1 MATLVEEQSIDN
13 LPSLTPEEA
22 KARGIVNYFD
32 KTQKGADEKGMLRIQ
47 ITPKKKPDE
56 EGDIKQVQ
64 SVDDTEFVPPKKEEV
79 VTPEKK
85 DVTVIKTEEVEKAD
99 AVKKDFTVEDTK
111 KFVRKEAGMLQ
122 DVIPSV
128 RGIVTKKD
136 ETAGLPK
143 GSELARTA
151 KEDIQ
156 EQRKPVGSFQEFIGK
171 LENNEPIPE
180 LSSEARNRLNIVYT
194 LSKDPR
200 FQNEKSKHDAII
212 NNAFTAFQSVK
223 KKEGPEIAFAR
234 GDAVAA
240 SADNNNLALKEKQER
255 YAAGRI
261 EVAKIIRGTFGNLN
275 EKYPDLQ
282 MSRKDELR
290 VEQAIIDRISTGNF
304 FNTFTET
311 LSETQRGLLFD
322 LPKFAGEAAIGAIIG
337 KDMID
342 NGSTFTEAWDASKEE
357 RENWVKAHK
366 EMFDY
371 MGGELLSDQVNSVI
385 IEELEKQIDKPG
397 GITRARFKELT
408 EITDTNGNV
417 IGQREF
423 VNREQA
429 EELLFESIDQLGAS
443 ERFFMIYLEN
453 ILGMSSFAKLS
464 GTFGKFAV
472 KKLERKVEKLRP
484 TKIKG
489 DPYEG
494 MTLKQKAFAINR
506 EGETI
511 ALNDKFLEIGFGQQ
525 KVSNT
530 LQRLKDQKKDLI
542 RDRKEFPK
550 GSLEYKK
557 LTNTINTIRGKL
569 FRNYTYTLGAYPIFK
584 EGLAISAPA
593 SLAQFAVAEMLTSGD
608 DPLLDYYSAQ
618 AMGAISYALGG
629 RYFVKVGANVIS
641 NIGAVVTGKA
651 PTLHNTMSSVLSL
664 GSLIPGVPKQLFLD
678 GNIVKFEEF
687 LKGQGKRLN
696 YKQRRAIEYV
706 FKLAENMSEEN
717 MDLVLDSI
725 EEFSRLE
732 ARIIKSFDANPQ
744 MKKKVAESLR
754 TTFASFTSLGWLRG
768 LSKSSKSNVDIA
780 DIASLKNVDG
790 MTESIIEQ
798 EEMLKLADRSINN
811 LKDQLTKQ
819 GVNFDTNEDVGKI
832 VRGLEAALK
841 RGQTELIKDQTQAN
855 VLVQDTLNLILK
867 DERATDFTSDEFNT
881 LINAG
886 IKLGM
891 KLEPDLNRGQAIEKI
906 MNNVHKSML
915 ERVGNMKENRLSVD
929 YQKNVNVL
937 TEDLM
942 ESILLR
948 SYANAKVGYKEFD
961 KAMEAEGKTVNVLPL
976 LKSLIEKRSELET
989 VKTPL
994 SKYFTAEGNFLG
1006 GPLANTL
1013 RASLKE
1019 MGVRTLR
1026 SKFSASTIEKL
1037 KTLHRQEFI
1046 VNRAT
1051 GLETRN
1057 TKFIHKDADELDIA
1071 MYYSDSE
1078 EDTFEAF
1085 LALPSE
1091 VMDVQASFRNYAFR
1105 TNNIQLSREVK
1116 AFETEID
1123 NLITSAAGDLKNM
1136 QQDAKDIYRS
1146 NIFDRLRDGSGP
1158 LSVYNKSK
1166 SDIIPL
1172 RTQEG
1177 QKRPEDTRAVFT
1189 KEPPSQLFNPIIQKV
1204 NKYLKNP
1211 DDPLLAQDIAKETKK
1226 IFTQL
1231 SDRKNFKE
1239 IFDMDDPSS
1248 ADAFNITKEVIN
1260 EMVYTGWANKIV
1272 KSIETIDPRPKAVLN
1287 QQKGG
1292 YDFAKLDIEKLNDL
1306 SSLTNVKVLRN
1317 GVEVDE
1323 PLIDFTKMI
1332 SDEKDIVRQMKRHKV
1347 LRDQYTRFKNKMEA
1361 RLKAVSSGEQQLK
1374 ALEQSYRAKLREFG
1388 KYTNAEQFFKKY
1400 VEEGD
1405 LTGIQELKSDLLAL
1419 GAEDIEKYS
1428 KEIDNVITKL
1438 VLEGLLAK
1446 GDRRI
1451 QKGRFFSKIDGGKSA
1466 VYAYDSPEKII
1477 EAIDNPNTRSILS
1490 EVMDQ
1495 DHINDLRDVMTYLKN
1510 TTQDPEAIKDLPG
1523 TFRAVKFSVTE
1534 VLSRVYNLAR
1544 GMVSPAYVAS
1554 EFAVRVSLN
1563 ASMDM
1568 VKMAAG
1574 DPDAA
1579 RVLKDVL
1586 LYPEN
1591 MNKVKLNEFQ
1601 ILMQDFLVSEL
1612 ARANVTELPQ
1622 MTMEY
1627 FGFEGEE

>member
-32 KTQKGADEKGMLRIQ
+32 KTQKGEDEKGMLRIR
-47 ITPKKKPDE
+47 ITPEKKPDE
-56 EGDIKQVQ
+56 EGDIKEVQ
-64 SVDDTEFVPPKKEEV
+64 SVDDTEFVAPKKEDLTV
-79 VTPEKK
+79 V
-85 DVTVIKTEEVEKAD
+85 KTEEVEKAS
-99 AVKKDFTVEDTK
+99 AVKKDFKVEDTK
-111 KFVRKEAGMLQ
+111 KFVKAGMLQ
-122 DVIPSV
+122 DVLPSPK
-128 RGIVTKKD
+128 GIVTEKD
-136 ETAGLPK
+136 EVAGLPK
-143 GSELARTA
+143 GTELSRTA
-151 KEDIQ
+151 KEDIE
-156 EQRKPVGSFQEFIGK
+156 EQRKPSGTLQEFLGK

-180 LSSEARNRLNIVYT
+180 LAPEARTRLDRVYS

-200 FQNEKSKHDAII
+200 FENEKSKYDTII
-212 NNAFTAFQSVK
+212 NNAFTAFQSIK
-223 KKEGPEIAFAR
+223 KKEGPEIPFAR

-240 SADNNNLALKEKQER
+240 TADNNNLALREKQER
-255 YAAGRI
+255 YAEGRI
-261 EVAKIIRGTFGNLN
+261 EVAKIISGTFKKLN

-282 MSRKDELR
+282 LSRKDELR
-290 VEQAIIDRISTGNF
+290 VEQAIIDRVTTGDF
-304 FNTFTET
+304 FNTLTET
-311 LSETQRGLLFD
+311 LSETQRGLIFD
-322 LPKFAGEAAIGAIIG
+322 LPKFSGEAAIGAFIG

-366 EMFDY
+366 EMFNY

-408 EITDTNGNV
+408 EITDPNGNV

-423 VNREQA
+423 VSREKA

-453 ILGMSSFAKLS
+453 ILGMSTFAKLS
-464 GTFGKFAV
+464 GTAGKLV
-472 KKLERKVEKLRP
+472 LNKLERKVEKLRP
-484 TKIKG
+484 TKVKG
-489 DPYEG
+489 DPYKG
-494 MTLKQKAFAINR
+494 MSLKQKAYEINR
-506 EGETI
+506 EGETL

-530 LQRLKDQKKDLI
+530 LQRLKDQKKNLI
-542 RDRKEFPK
+542 KERKNLPK

-593 SLAQFAVAEMLTSGD
+593 SLAQFAVAEYLTSGD

-629 RYFVKVGANVIS
+629 RYLVKVGGNVVS
-641 NIGAVVTGKA
+641 NIGAIVTGKA

-678 GNIVKFEEF
+678 GNIIKFEEF
-687 LKGQGKRLN
+687 LKGQGKRLT

-717 MDLVLDSI
+717 MDLVIDSI
-725 EEFSRLE
+725 EEYAKLE
-732 ARIIKSFDANPQ
+732 ARIIKSFDANPEIR
-744 MKKKVAESLR
+744 KKVENSLR
-754 TTFASFTSLGWLRG
+754 TTFASLTSLGWLRG
-768 LSKSSKSNVDIA
+768 LSKVSKSSVDVSDIA
-780 DIASLKNVDG
+780 TLKSVDG
-790 MTESIIEQ
+790 MTTSIIEQ
-798 EEMLKLADRSINN
+798 EEMLKLGDRSINN
-811 LKDQLTKQ
+811 LKEELTKR

-832 VRGLEAALK
+832 IRGLEAALK
-841 RGQTELIKDQTQAN
+841 RGQTELVKDQTQASI
-855 VLVQDTLNLILK
+855 LVRDTLNLLLK
-867 DERATDFTSDEFNT
+867 DPRATDFTSEEFDT

-891 KLEPDLNRGQAIEKI
+891 KLEPDLNRGQVIEKI

-915 ERVGNMKENRLSVD
+915 ERAEIMKENRLSLD
-929 YQKNVNVL
+929 YRKNVNVL

-942 ESILLR
+942 ESILIR
-948 SYANAKVGYKEFD
+948 SYANGKIGYKEFD

-1006 GPLANTL
+1006 GPLADKL

-1026 SKFSASTIEKL
+1026 SKFSTETIEKL
-1037 KTLHRQEFI
+1037 KTLHRQETI
-1046 VNRAT
+1046 IDP
-1051 GLETRN
+1051 N
-1057 TKFIHKDADELDIA
+1057 TKLERVNPKFISENADELDIA
-1071 MYYSDSE
+1071 MYYSDSKD
-1078 EDTFEAF
+1078 DTFEAF

-1091 VMDVQASFRNYAFR
+1091 VMDVQAAFRNYAFR

-1123 NLITSAAGDLKNM
+1123 DLITKAAGDLKSM
-1136 QQDAKDIYRS
+1136 QQSAKDIYRS

-1166 SDIIPL
+1166 SDITPL
-1172 RTQEG
+1172 RTEKG

-1189 KEPPSQLFNPIIQKV
+1189 KESPSQLFNPIIQKV
-1204 NKYLKNP
+1204 NKYIKNP
-1211 DDPLLAQDIAKETKK
+1211 DDPLLAEDIAKETKK

-1272 KSIETIDPRPKAVLN
+1272 KSIETITPRAKVILN
-1287 QQKGG
+1287 QQTGG
-1292 YDFAKLDIEKLNDL
+1292 YDFGKLDIEKLNEL

-1317 GVEVDE
+1317 GEEVNE
-1323 PLIDFTKMI
+1323 PLIDFAKMI
-1332 SDEKDIVRQMKRHKV
+1332 SDEKDIVKQMKRHKV
-1347 LRDQYTRFKNKMEA
+1347 LQTQYNRFKNKMEA
-1361 RLKAVSSGEQQLK
+1361 RLQAVSGGEQQLK
-1374 ALEQSYRAKLREFG
+1374 ALEQNYRNKLREFG
-1388 KYTNAEQFFKKY
+1388 KYRNPEQFFKKY

-1428 KEIDNVITKL
+1428 KEIDNVMTKL

-1446 GDRRI
+1446 GKRRI
-1451 QKGRFFSKIDGGKSA
+1451 QKGRFFSKIDGGRSA
-1466 VYAYDSPEKII
+1466 VYAYDSPEEII
-1477 EAIDNPNTRSILS
+1477 EAIDNPNTRSILN

-1510 TTQDPEAIKDLPG
+1510 TTQDPESVGMFPK
-1523 TFRAVKFSVTE
+1523 TFKEIKFSTTE
-1534 VLSRVYNLAR
+1534 ILSRVYNLAR

-1563 ASMDM
+1563 ASVDM

-1579 RVLKDVL
+1579 RVLRDVL

-1591 MNKVKLNEFQ
+1591 MNKVKLNEFG

-1612 ARANVTELPQ
+1612 ARANVTELP
-1622 MTMEY
+1622 ELLL
-1627 FGFEGEE
+1627 EGEE

>member
-32 KTQKGADEKGMLRIQ
+32 KTQKGEDEKGMLRIQ
-47 ITPKKKPDE
+47 ITPEKKPDE
-56 EGDIKQVQ
+56 EGDIKEVQ
-64 SVDDTEFVPPKKEEV
+64 SVDDTEFVAPKKEDLTV
-79 VTPEKK
+79 V
-85 DVTVIKTEEVEKAD
+85 KTEEVEKAS
-99 AVKKDFTVEDTK
+99 AVKKDFKVEDTK
-111 KFVRKEAGMLQ
+111 KFVKAGMLQ
-122 DVIPSV
+122 DVLPSPK
-128 RGIVTKKD
+128 GIVTEKD
-136 ETAGLPK
+136 EVAGLPK
-143 GSELARTA
+143 GTELSRTA
-151 KEDIQ
+151 KEDIE
-156 EQRKPVGSFQEFIGK
+156 EQRKPSGTLQEFLGK

-180 LSSEARNRLNIVYT
+180 LAPEARTRLDRVYS

-200 FQNEKSKHDAII
+200 FENEKSKYDTII
-212 NNAFTAFQSVK
+212 NNAFTAFQSIK
-223 KKEGPEIAFAR
+223 KKEGPEIPFAR
-234 GDAVAA
+234 GDAVAVT
-240 SADNNNLALKEKQER
+240 ADNNNLALREKQER
-255 YAAGRI
+255 YAEGRI
-261 EVAKIIRGTFGNLN
+261 EVAKIISGTFKKLN

-282 MSRKDELR
+282 LSRKDELR
-290 VEQAIIDRISTGNF
+290 VEQAIIDRVTTGDF
-304 FNTFTET
+304 FNTLTET
-311 LSETQRGLLFD
+311 LSETQRGLIFD
-322 LPKFAGEAAIGAIIG
+322 LPKFSGEAAIGAFIG

-366 EMFDY
+366 EMFNY

-408 EITDTNGNV
+408 EITDPNGNV

-423 VNREQA
+423 VSREKA

-453 ILGMSSFAKLS
+453 ILGMSTFAKLS
-464 GTFGKFAV
+464 GTAGKLALN
-472 KKLERKVEKLRP
+472 KLERKVEKLRP
-484 TKIKG
+484 TKVKG
-489 DPYEG
+489 DPYKG
-494 MTLKQKAFAINR
+494 MSLKQKAYEINR
-506 EGETI
+506 EGETL

-542 RDRKEFPK
+542 RDRKKLPK

-593 SLAQFAVAEMLTSGD
+593 SLAQFAVAEYLTSGD

-629 RYFVKVGANVIS
+629 RYLVKVGGNVVS
-641 NIGAVVTGKA
+641 NIGAIVTGKA

-678 GNIVKFEEF
+678 GNIIKFEEF
-687 LKGQGKRLN
+687 LKGQGKRLT

-717 MDLVLDSI
+717 MDLVIDSI
-725 EEFSRLE
+725 EEYAKLE
-732 ARIIKSFDANPQ
+732 ARIIKSFDANPEI
-744 MKKKVAESLR
+744 KKKVENSLQ
-754 TTFASFTSLGWLRG
+754 TTFASLTSLGWLRG
-768 LSKSSKSNVDIA
+768 LSKVSKSNVDVS
-780 DIASLKNVDG
+780 DIATLKSVDG
-790 MTESIIEQ
+790 MTTSIIEQ
-798 EEMLKLADRSINN
+798 EEMLKLGDRSINN
-811 LKDQLTKQ
+811 LKEELSKK

-832 VRGLEAALK
+832 IRGLEAALK
-841 RGQTELIKDQTQAN
+841 RGQTELIKDQTQAS
-855 VLVQDTLNLILK
+855 VLVRDTLNLILK
-867 DERATDFTSDEFNT
+867 DPKATDFTSEEFDT

-891 KLEPDLNRGQAIEKI
+891 KLEPDLNRGQVIEKI

-915 ERVGNMKENRLSVD
+915 ERVEIMKENRLSLD
-929 YQKNVNVL
+929 YRKNVNVL

-942 ESILLR
+942 ESILIR
-948 SYANAKVGYKEFD
+948 SYANGKVGYKEFD

-994 SKYFTAEGNFLG
+994 SKYFTAKGNFLG
-1006 GPLANTL
+1006 GPLANKL

-1026 SKFSASTIEKL
+1026 SKFSTETIEKL
-1037 KTLHRQEFI
+1037 KTLHRQETI
-1046 VNRAT
+1046 IDPT
-1051 GLETRN
+1051 TKLERVN
-1057 TKFIHKDADELDIA
+1057 TKFISEDADELDIA

-1091 VMDVQASFRNYAFR
+1091 VMDVQAAFRNYAFR

-1123 NLITSAAGDLKNM
+1123 DLITEAAGDLKSM
-1136 QQDAKDIYRS
+1136 QQSAKDIYRS

-1158 LSVYNKSK
+1158 LSIYNKSK
-1166 SDIIPL
+1166 SDITPL
-1172 RTQEG
+1172 RTEKG

-1189 KEPPSQLFNPIIQKV
+1189 KESPSQLFNPIIQKV
-1204 NKYLKNP
+1204 NKYIKNP
-1211 DDPLLAQDIAKETKK
+1211 DDPLLAEDIAKETKK

-1272 KSIETIDPRPKAVLN
+1272 KSIETITPRAKVILN
-1287 QQKGG
+1287 QETGG
-1292 YDFAKLDIEKLNDL
+1292 YDFKNLDIEKLNEL

-1317 GVEVDE
+1317 GKEVNE
-1323 PLIDFTKMI
+1323 PLIDFAKMI

-1347 LRDQYTRFKNKMEA
+1347 LQTQYNRFKNKMEA
-1361 RLKAVSSGEQQLK
+1361 RLKAVSGGEQQLK
-1374 ALEQSYRAKLREFG
+1374 ALEQNYRNKLREFG
-1388 KYTNAEQFFKKY
+1388 KYRNPEQFFKKY

-1428 KEIDNVITKL
+1428 KEIDNVMTKL

-1446 GDRRI
+1446 GERRI

-1477 EAIDNPNTRSILS
+1477 EAIDNPNTRSILN

-1495 DHINDLRDVMTYLKN
+1495 DHINDLKDVMTYLKN
-1510 TTQDPEAIKDLPG
+1510 TTQDPESVGMFPK
-1523 TFRAVKFSVTE
+1523 TFKEIKFSTTE

-1563 ASMDM
+1563 ASVDM

-1579 RVLKDVL
+1579 KVLKDVL

-1591 MNKVKLNEFQ
+1591 MNKVKLNEFG

-1612 ARANVTELPQ
+1612 ARANVTELP
-1622 MTMEY
+1622 ELLL
-1627 FGFEGEE
+1627 EGEE